1 MSSVWKRLQRVNKR
15 AAKFRIVTG
24 FHELMIE
31 GSNKWYQFFDNYF
44 IHFLHL
50 LNLLSFQLIIGTK
63 IILGFYFKH
72 NSQRL
77 SLNI

>member
-31 GSNKWYQFFDNYF
+31 GSNKWYH
-44 IHFLHL
+44 IFL
-50 LNLLSFQLIIGTK
+50 IT
-63 IILGFYFKH
+63 
-72 NSQRL
+72 
-77 SLNI
+77 

>member
-31 GSNKWYQFFDNYF
+31 GSNKWYQF
-44 IHFLHL
+44 
-50 LNLLSFQLIIGTK
+50 LII
-63 IILGFYFKH
+63 ILSISYTY
-72 NSQRL
+72 
-77 SLNI
+77 